1 MGWIFFLEICPFLF
15 MDIGHAT
22 FNRESWWWV
31 YKALVLGLWPSPTTG
46 IQKKQLI
53 DPFAHMLIKLVNI
66 LGWFSFTLH
75 WPWKVKCHFAK
86 QNTLDGELVKTT
98 FWCLMLVECLRSV
111 YPFYSRDFW
120 LNHRHEALVEF
131 GILDLS
137 HLYLQKTDFPNNW
150 LEHDSHLLKD

>member
-1 MGWIFFLEICPFLF
+1 MGWILFLEICPFLF

-31 YKALVLGLWPSPTTG
+31 YKALGPSPTTG

-86 QNTLDGELVKTT
+86 QNNLDGELVKTT
-98 FWCLMLVECLRSV
+98 FWCLILVECLRSV

-150 LEHDSHLLKD
+150 LEHDRNTFWD